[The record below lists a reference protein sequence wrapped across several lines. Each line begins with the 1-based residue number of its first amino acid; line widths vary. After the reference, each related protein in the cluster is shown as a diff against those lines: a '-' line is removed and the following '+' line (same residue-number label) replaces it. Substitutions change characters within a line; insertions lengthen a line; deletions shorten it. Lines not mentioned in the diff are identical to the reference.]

1 MFIPVTN
8 SVGEVSTECTS
19 LLTGDLI
26 AECLVEHEEVLYE
39 SGEVIPVKRGDV
51 IQLHAN
57 VEEDTDFLVTIR
69 GEAFTWHIRDTG
81 PLYYV
86 DNYGQR
92 SVVGE
97 VLDSLRKQDGTSLPL
112 VEGDPLTGETTV
124 IIEDFSGN
132 SVLIVNTQT
141 GVFKRLEPG
150 GYLQGAA
157 TMPGPFSGYKA
168 ERKTA
173 VLTSLNERSGPYTV
187 HFYDSSLTLT
197 NSVTFTSSYGAR
209 SFVALDSERVLA
221 SFSTSPQ
228 VYTYQ
233 TVISTDGTASSDG
246 RSSYDRGGSFSFG
259 QSLVS
264 YENQSVRIY
273 ESITDSLKTSYL
285 NRSISQSPLYL
296 GNGGHPDFIFTIDQS
311 VSTLHR
317 TTKYGATDY
326 SEAVQLRH
334 VPSSV
339 NVLLEPTR
347 VVVSYFDL
355 PTSDVF
361 DEDLNLVGTMDTGRT
376 AFATVVDG
384 QLVSTLLYSDCPQ
397 VSLEIAKE
405 VKKHPT
411 EIQQNVDKTIV
422 VTYTHTAPREM
433 PAKLLNDKATVTVNG
448 VAFTGGLLPRSATIR
463 LTIEATSE
471 YYRHISVGLV
481 SSITY
486 TIDTR
491 SEPKLFSDLI
501 RPQTEYDAL
510 IKTPYTRT
518 VEVGGLTE
526 GFQAIWTSKSPQLT
540 MSVNGSEY
548 LSEHTVELWDT
559 VELRWELNRLVEHN
573 RLSEVR
579 ISTYKDNSAVLWDV
593 IVMQLTGATFSKAS
607 VEIRHRFF
615 DVIDQELTSV
625 QESIPKKN
633 YDTNSLPI
641 PVQKGVNVS
650 LSYGTTEV
658 KVGKGTQFASYGNG
672 EIQADRSD
680 YSQQYP
686 YYNTERY
693 TEPTKIFDFDLG
705 HSALVGN
712 KAYISKGM
720 EPSLSVECKLHV
732 ENLTHYLIRPV
743 PNLECSLTYT
753 AGTRW
758 AVGSYNLTSE
768 VRPGWTVESY
778 NLTSEVRPGWAVES
792 YNLTYETILT
802 KFLEVGALFET
813 IHTTTESVP
822 VEHYVGEA
830 VADHPVYLE
839 SFTRDGNISYTVTV
853 QTGQGPSLKML
864 EVPLDS
870 SARNGSMFSTQKYGR
885 TDVIEYKVGVRYTY
899 PVPNKY
905 RIFDFNLA
913 SDLATMKDFNL
924 DFGKVGRRRVRYIDI
939 DLTSLA
945 IRTNFEA
952 LSVQVQSKGPR
963 TESISENE
971 VNKNSLTVSSIVY
984 PDVNVGVSSTSES
997 VELGNLKLEAF
1008 KLYQIET
1015 SPHVGAGSKVHV
1027 CESYVEFRASQY
1039 STRTVS
1045 EQDGM
1050 FATEQSAEN
1059 YANSLGINLDRLAI
1073 SKVGSVW
1080 VVRVE
1085 PVDEL
1090 RLCEAGSTVVPHKS
1104 YGYLGGG

>member
-39 SGEVIPVKRGDV
+39 SGEVIPVKRGDGLK
-51 IQLHAN
+51 LHAN

-81 PLYYV
+81 PIYYV

-132 SVLIVNTQT
+132 SVLVVNTQT
-141 GVFKRLEPG
+141 GVFKRLEPD

-157 TMPGPFSGYKA
+157 AMPGPFSGYKA

-173 VLTSLNERSGPYTV
+173 VLTSRNERSGPYTV

-197 NSVTFTSSYGAR
+197 NSVTFNPGYEAR
-209 SFVALDSERVLA
+209 SFVALDSERVVA
-221 SFSTSPQ
+221 SFNVLSYSTF
-228 VYTYQ
+228 YTYQ
-233 TVISTDGTASSDG
+233 TIISTDGTSTSTG
-246 RSSYDRGGSFSFG
+246 PVGYDRGGSFSFG

-326 SEAVQLRH
+326 SEAVQVRH

-481 SSITY
+481 GSITY

-491 SEPKLFSDLI
+491 SEPQLFSDLI

-510 IKTPYTRT
+510 IKTTYTRT

-548 LSEHTVELWDT
+548 LPEHTVELWDT

-593 IVMQLTGATFSKAS
+593 VVMQLTGATFSKAS

-633 YDTNSLPI
+633 YDSKWLPI
-641 PVQKGVNVS
+641 PVQKGVNIS
-650 LSYGTTEV
+650 SSYGITEV

-693 TEPTKIFDFDLG
+693 TEPTKIFDYDLD
-705 HSALVGN
+705 HTTLVGN
-712 KAYISKGM
+712 KAYISEGM
-720 EPSLSVECKLHV
+720 EPSLSVECKLHM
-732 ENLTHYLIRPV
+732 ENLTHYLIRPES
-743 PNLECSLTYT
+743 NLECALTYT

-768 VRPGWTVESY
+768 VRPGW
-778 NLTSEVRPGWAVES
+778 AVES
-792 YNLTYETILT
+792 YNLTYDTILT
-802 KFLEVGALFET
+802 KFLEVGVLFET
-813 IHTTTESVP
+813 THTTTESVLAG
-822 VEHYVGEA
+822 HYVGGA
-830 VADHPVYLE
+830 VAGHSVYLD
-839 SFTRDGNISYTVTV
+839 SFPRVGNISYTITA
-853 QTGQGPSLKML
+853 QTGQGPSLKIL
-864 EVPLDS
+864 EVPIGS
-870 SARNGSMFSTQKYGR
+870 SARNGSMFSTQEYGR
-885 TDVIEYKVGVRYTY
+885 TDVIGYNVGVRYTY

-905 RIFDFNLA
+905 RMFDLNLA

-924 DFGKVGRRRVRYIDI
+924 DFGKVERRLVWDVDI
-939 DLTSLA
+939 DLTSLTA
-945 IRTNFEA
+945 STNSEA
-952 LSVQVQSKGPR
+952 LYVQVQNKGPR
-963 TESISENE
+963 AESIGENE
-971 VNKNSLTVSSIVY
+971 ANKNSVTVSSMVY
-984 PDVNVGVSSTSES
+984 PEAGVGVSSTSEFL
-997 VELGNLKLEAF
+997 ELGSLKVEASE
-1008 KLYQIET
+1008 LYQIET
-1015 SPHVGAGSKVHV
+1015 CPYVEVGSKVHV
-1027 CESYVEFRASQY
+1027 CGSYVEFRASQY

-1059 YANSLGINLDRLAI
+1059 YANSLGISLDRLAI